1 MSSRSEPRGR
11 CRPEIAFAALHA
23 VVASLP
29 SSPAQAQTPC
39 QAQLAELDRRLV
51 AAEGL
56 DKQFVASLKELRD
69 MGAEWCARG
78 NEAKAKERFDATQ
91 ARLDAAVPP
100 GEPTVLVEPPV
111 EPAVEPAA
119 LVVDAH
125 RAFASFK
132 ANVDARNAGLKVEG
146 LRFYDSV
153 TVGVARTVTVKVTEQ
168 WMQFVTPRD
177 AENNINSLFG
187 AWRFSNGTNA
197 TGVTLVVVD
206 PDGRV
211 ISRKS
216 N

>member
-1 MSSRSEPRGR
+1 M
-11 CRPEIAFAALHA
+11 FAALLA
-23 VVASLP
+23 VMASLP
-29 SSPAQAQTPC
+29 STAAQTQTPC

-51 AAEGL
+51 DAGGL

-91 ARLDAAVPP
+91 ALLDAAAPP

-111 EPAVEPAA
+111 EPPVELPVEPPA

-132 ANVDARNAGLKVEG
+132 ANVDTRNAGLEVDG

-153 TVGVARTVTVKVTEQ
+153 TVGTARTVTVKVTEQ
-168 WMQFVTPRD
+168 WMQFVTPRN

-187 AWRFSNGTNA
+187 AWRFSNGANA